1 MGDIIRQSTVTK
13 AVVVMQISVH
23 AFSIDKFLD
32 LIVLSLPD
40 AKRRTPLQMDISMI
54 NLGLP
59 RWHQW

>member
-13 AVVVMQISVH
+13 AVVVMQISD

>member
-13 AVVVMQISVH
+13 AVAVMQISVH

-40 AKRRTPLQMDISMI
+40 GKRRTPLQMDISMI